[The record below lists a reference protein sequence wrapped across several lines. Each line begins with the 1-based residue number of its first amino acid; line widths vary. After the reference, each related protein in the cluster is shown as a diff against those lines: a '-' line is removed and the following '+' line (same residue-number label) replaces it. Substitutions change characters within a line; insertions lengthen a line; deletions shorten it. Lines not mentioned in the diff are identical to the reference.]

1 MSLLALKHSSLQE
14 TCGSAASTLT
24 SALFNI
30 RSIATHFVPKVDAF
44 SAANQ
49 TSSLSAAQVS
59 CNIFTK
65 LIPKSLLSFRF

>member
-1 MSLLALKHSSLQE
+1 MSLLALKHSSSQE